1 MRWYWWLWVLL
12 MWWMLFG
19 CGDPADVLRI
29 EEKPSHPKM
38 GSGSQRSGEVGVR
51 SMGAEKS
58 SRGSGERDSD
68 DNRRGDD

>member
-12 MWWMLFG
+12 MWWMLFS
-19 CGDPADVLRI
+19 CGDPAVYVV
-29 EEKPSHPKM
+29 EEKPSYPKM
-38 GSGSQRSGEVGVR
+38 GSGSQRSGEAGVR

-68 DNRRGDD
+68 DNRRDND